1 MFGAVGCV
9 SSLGG
14 LDQADTSVGS
24 SSCVNSGMSL
34 KSSDKMSTAESMP
47 LKHGDDFE
55 ETVSVNPS
63 STSQNL
69 FTALRFLLQA
79 LKTVPVLTY
88 ISFAMSLLFL
98 VLYLNPFNGLFASS
112 KASSV
117 ANAKAKSAH
126 LKTQQRALQASR
138 QTANTAAGAGSSE
151 VTKQG

>member
-1 MFGAVGCV
+1 
-9 SSLGG
+9 
-14 LDQADTSVGS
+14 
-24 SSCVNSGMSL
+24 MSL

-55 ETVSVNPS
+55 ETVSVDPS

-98 VLYLNPFNGLFASS
+98 VLYLNPFASLFASS
-112 KASSV
+112 KAP
-117 ANAKAKSAH
+117 AMAQTKAKSAH
-126 LKTQQRALQASR
+126 
-138 QTANTAAGAGSSE
+138 
-151 VTKQG
+151 TKS